1 MKKQDLLKYSKL
13 LAVLMWV
20 CIVALLITFR
30 AQISVETI
38 TSFAPQQPV
47 FSVLAILLLYMFH
60 TLSIVFPLKL
70 VQLAAGVLFPIPAA
84 IAVNLAGIAVSS
96 AVGYGMGAFL
106 GRDAAETLIQKNP
119 RLTRLIAQQNS
130 DVMFFA
136 FFLRS
141 LVFLPLDV
149 VSMYFGA
156 SKSDFKKYMAGSLLG
171 MLPNTIISSVM
182 GDKMTDPT
190 SPAFLLACTL
200 FLCISAVSVIW
211 YILYL
216 RRRNE

>member
-1 MKKQDLLKYSKL
+1 MKKQEIMKLSKL

-20 CIVALLITFR
+20 SLVVLLFTFR

-38 TSFAPQQPV
+38 TSFAPQQPAL
-47 FSVLAILLLYMFH
+47 SVLAILLLYMFN

-70 VQLAAGVLFPIPAA
+70 VQLAAGMLFSIPLA

-96 AVGYGMGAFL
+96 AVGYAMGAFI
-106 GRDAAETLIQKNP
+106 GRDAAESLIQKNP
-119 RLTRLIAQQNS
+119 RLSKLIAKQNN
-130 DVMFFA
+130 DVLFFA

-156 SKSDFKKYMAGSLLG
+156 AKSDFRKYMAGSLLG
-171 MLPNTIISSVM
+171 MLPNTIISSAM
-182 GDKMTDPT
+182 GNRITDP
-190 SPAFLLACTL
+190 SSSAFLLACTF
-200 FLCISAVSVIW
+200 FLLISVISVIW

-216 RRRNE
+216 RRRNT